1 MTDEQDKLIFLDNCL
16 DDDFCTDRH
25 FALLKAFS
33 HDADP
38 YIRSQVAC
46 VAVNFVCEGAKELL
60 LQLANDDD
68 TLVRAEACDSLSCF
82 PCDEVEAFLRDAL
95 VEEYDPLARSYAILS
110 WADVRAAL
118 CLPADDGLVT
128 ARKWQ
133 QREKNVHCRLSLCY
147 ARHCFGDENAW
158 QDMLTFLKH
167 EDYHLRCAA
176 LSLLGEIEDKPHQEA
191 IEAAVSEMLL
201 TETTKA
207 VLSTVERTFPH
218 LH

>member
-25 FALLKAFS
+25 FALLKALS

-46 VAVNFVCEGAKELL
+46 AAVNFVCEGAKELL
-60 LQLANDDD
+60 LQLADDD
-68 TLVRAEACDSLSCF
+68 DALVRAEACDSLSCF
-82 PCDEVEAFLRDAL
+82 PCDEVEAFLRDAP

-110 WADVRAAL
+110 WANVRSAL
-118 CLPADDGLVT
+118 CLPADDGLAT

-133 QREKNVHCRLSLCY
+133 QREKNAPCRLSLCY
-147 ARHCFGDENAW
+147 ARHRFGDETAW
-158 QDMLTFLKH
+158 QDMLAFLQH

-176 LSLLGEIEDKPHQEA
+176 LSLLGEIEDTPHQEA
-191 IEAAVSEMLL
+191 IEAAVSEMLSK
-201 TETTKA
+201 ESTKA
-207 VLSTVERTFPH
+207 VLSTAERIFPH
-218 LH
+218 LC